1 MNAAAHPASFSPLH
15 AVEDSVGLPAWIY
28 SDADFF
34 ELEKRTIF
42 RTSWQLVCHTSDIP
56 QVGDYHCFDLLGESV
71 VVVRGT
77 GGEIRSFHNVCR
89 HRASRL
95 LDGPKGNCGG
105 RITCPYHAWTYAM
118 DGRLIGVPQR
128 ESFRNFDASRH
139 GLAALEQD
147 IFLGFIFVR
156 FEPGPSKTVS
166 ADSPSPGHRERA
178 GGEGLPGVREMF
190 GPYADEL
197 AAYRLE
203 ELVPQ
208 GRVTLR
214 PRSVNWKN
222 VADNYSDAMH
232 INVAH
237 PGLTRLFGQSYGIE
251 AQDWADKM
259 WGVLRDEPSRNWSER
274 RYQQLLPNVDFLP
287 PERQR
292 LWTYF
297 KLWPNVAF
305 DIYPDQ
311 IDFMQFVPVSP
322 TETIIREIAYVH
334 PDTRREMR
342 AARYLN
348 WRINRRVNIE
358 DKTLIERVQSGMG
371 SSSYT
376 VGPLSESEVCLRSFT
391 RRMHQFLPQS
401 REHRKPNG
409 PFL

>member
-1 MNAAAHPASFSPLH
+1 MNAAARPTQFAADPRTD
-15 AVEDSVGLPAWIY
+15 DSVGLPAWIY

-42 RTSWQLVCHTSDIP
+42 RTSWQLVCHLSDIP
-56 QVGDYHCFDLLGESV
+56 QTGDYHCFDLLGESV
-71 VVVRGT
+71 VIVRSSDSVV
-77 GGEIRSFHNVCR
+77 RSFHNVCR

-95 LDGPKGNCGG
+95 LDGQKGNCGG
-105 RITCPYHAWTYAM
+105 RITCPYHAWTYAL

-128 ESFRNFDASRH
+128 ETFRNFDASRH
-139 GLAALEQD
+139 GLVELEQD
-147 IFLGFIFVR
+147 IFMGFIFVR
-156 FEPGPSKTVS
+156 LES
-166 ADSPSPGHRERA
+166 
-178 GGEGLPGVREMF
+178 GLPGVREMF
-190 GPYADEL
+190 GPYVDEL
-197 AAYRLE
+197 AAYRME
-203 ELVPQ
+203 DLVPQ

-214 PRSVNWKN
+214 PRPVNWKN
-222 VADNYSDAMH
+222 VGDNYSDAMH

-237 PGLTRLFGQSYGIE
+237 PGLTRLFGHSYGIE

-259 WGVLRDEPSRNWSER
+259 WGMLRDEPSRNWSER
-274 RYQQLLPNVDFLP
+274 RYQQLLPSVDFLP

-322 TETIIREIAYVH
+322 TETMIREIAYVH
-334 PDTRREMR
+334 PDSRREMR

-358 DKTLIERVQSGMG
+358 DKTLIERVQSGMS

-401 REHRKPNG
+401 REHQKPNAS
-409 PFL
+409 FL